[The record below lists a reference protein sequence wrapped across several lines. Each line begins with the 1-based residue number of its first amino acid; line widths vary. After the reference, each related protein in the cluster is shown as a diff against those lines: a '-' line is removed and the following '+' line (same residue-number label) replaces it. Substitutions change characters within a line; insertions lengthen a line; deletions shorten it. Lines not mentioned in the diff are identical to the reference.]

1 MVTWSYIPAFSRS
14 VLNRPRKFCSS
25 SVKISS
31 TWRSREFTGVLC
43 LNPTTWIICG
53 VASSLGVGSGAGLGC
68 CCKSFQVDA
77 IPLATSLPSSPHWIY
92 KTVFFYVIFTSVYLI
107 IVGSFNFLNIQISLL
122 PVNGIQ
128 NLTAT
133 VQKISANNSAPLGYL
148 WYYWLK
154 NACSRMYLYVL
165 VYTYMF

>member
-133 VQKISANNSAPLGYL
+133 VQKISVNNSAPLGRTFDITG
-148 WYYWLK
+148 W
-154 NACSRMYLYVL
+154 RMHVL
-165 VYTYMF
+165 ECTCMY